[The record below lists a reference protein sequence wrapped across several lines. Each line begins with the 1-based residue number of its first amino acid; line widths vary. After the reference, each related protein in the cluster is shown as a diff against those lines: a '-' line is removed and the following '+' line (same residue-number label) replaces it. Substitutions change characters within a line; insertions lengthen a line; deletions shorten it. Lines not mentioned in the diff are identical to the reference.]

1 MLYEN
6 LSISDRALMFRN
18 IRTGFINFKVPKFT
32 HSAQC
37 ISAALVLGLF
47 LQTLSGISVAVH
59 YEPSAL
65 SAFHC
70 LNKAARSNKF
80 GWLPQSFH
88 HVGASLLFG
97 AMYIHL
103 FKNVY
108 CRSYSFGRESTWIVG
123 SLSLILIMVTGFLGS
138 VLPWGQISYWAAV
151 VSSNFVEVVPCIGK
165 YLKTI
170 LLGGPTVSD
179 ATIKR
184 FFVFHCILP
193 FAVIAL
199 VMFHIRLVHAKG
211 QLYYSKCKLP
221 VKRVYVPLH
230 PAYTLKAARA
240 CLLYLLTLFSLCT
253 LAPDI
258 FTNKTNYYPANYLA
272 TPSNVKPEWYF
283 MPFFAM
289 LKAFD
294 SKSKGVLCVISSFI
308 LLMILPFVYKSIPFW
323 QSVETYR
330 LSVSAISLCF
340 VCLALLGE
348 FNRTN
353 WTVLA
358 SKVCIYAYWA
368 FFLRPLVNSFLKI
381 VGNSFLK
388 IINKINDIVTKN
400 L

>member
-1 MLYEN
+1 MLQ
-6 LSISDRALMFRN
+6 N
-18 IRTGFINFKVPKFT
+18 IRTSFINFKVPKFT

-37 ISAALVLGLF
+37 VSAALVLGLVS
-47 LQTLSGISVAVH
+47 QTLSGISVAVH
-59 YEPSAL
+59 YEPSSL

-70 LNKAARSNKF
+70 LNKTARSNKF
-80 GWLPQSFH
+80 GWLPRSCH
-88 HVGASLLFG
+88 HIGASLMFG

-108 CRSYSFGRESTWIVG
+108 CRSYSFGRESTWIIG
-123 SLSLILIMVTGFLGS
+123 TLSFIMIMITGFLGS

-165 YLKTI
+165 SLKTI
-170 LLGGPTVSD
+170 LLGGTTVSD
-179 ATIKR
+179 ATLKR

-199 VMFHIRLVHAKG
+199 VILHIRLVHAKG

-230 PAYTLKAARA
+230 PTYTLKAARA
-240 CLLYLLTLFSLCT
+240 CLLYLLLLFSLCT
-253 LAPDI
+253 LVPDV

-308 LLMILPFVYKSIPFW
+308 LLMALPFMYKSIPFW
-323 QSVETYR
+323 QSVKTYR
-330 LSVSAISLCF
+330 LSVSVVSLCF
-340 VCLALLGE
+340 ACLAFVGK
-348 FNRTN
+348 FNRTK
-353 WTVLA
+353 WTALT

-368 FFLRPLVNSFLKI
+368 FFLWPLVNSFLKT
-381 VGNSFLK
+381 VGNSLLW
-388 IINKINDIVTKN
+388 IVNKINGGAKKS